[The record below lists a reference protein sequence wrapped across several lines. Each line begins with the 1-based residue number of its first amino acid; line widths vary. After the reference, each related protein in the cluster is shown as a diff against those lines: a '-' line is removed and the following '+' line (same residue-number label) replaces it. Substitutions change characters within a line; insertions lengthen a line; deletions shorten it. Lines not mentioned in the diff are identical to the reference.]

1 MKNQIPSSYLDPDS
15 NDSMCKNL
23 EKSSSFPQELQEEIN
38 EEIKELPNENFLNE
52 LEFME
57 QKIEHKPRYPLL
69 AVDTKPTENDVSE
82 KETDFF
88 KESLRENLKKNEES
102 KGFGKEIELKFRNQQ
117 GYIRNLNSNLC
128 DFKDYDLM
136 MKKSIESFRGKEE
149 NSLFERKKGMSEIER
164 RWKEEM
170 KVLKGEEEEGTKG
183 RREFI
188 DYDLEFVL
196 KNRKNHQKSL
206 Y

>member
-1 MKNQIPSSYLDPDS
+1 M
-15 NDSMCKNL
+15 
-23 EKSSSFPQELQEEIN
+23 E
-38 EEIKELPNENFLNE
+38 FLNG
-52 LEFME
+52 LGW
-57 QKIEHKPRYPLL
+57 KSKSY
-69 AVDTKPTENDVSE
+69 
-82 KETDFF
+82 
-88 KESLRENLKKNEES
+88 LKKNEES